1 MGILH
6 FRVSEA
12 VKVNVQLLIAVP
24 IYRRDNATIT
34 GGIAFPI
41 TGRITVGLRG
51 RIAFTIPGRI
61 TVGLRGRV
69 GIST

>member
-6 FRVSEA
+6 FRVSE
-12 VKVNVQLLIAVP
+12 NG
-24 IYRRDNATIT
+24 DNATIT

-41 TGRITVGLRG
+41 TGRITVGLRDG
-51 RIAFTIPGRI
+51 IGISIPGRI

-69 GIST
+69 GISA